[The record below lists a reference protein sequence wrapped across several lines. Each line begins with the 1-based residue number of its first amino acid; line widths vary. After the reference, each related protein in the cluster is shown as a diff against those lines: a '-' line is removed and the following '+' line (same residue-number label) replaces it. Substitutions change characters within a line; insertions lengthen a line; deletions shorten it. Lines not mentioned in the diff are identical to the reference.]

1 MENAI
6 QNYSFENIDV
16 TIIVENGEPLFCAKE
31 VCDILGYKNQR
42 DAIAKHTKS
51 SGVMKRDL
59 VKTLSNGRQQSF
71 AMTFIDEANLYR
83 LIMHSYLPNAEKFQD
98 WVCGE
103 VLPSV
108 RKTGKYFKSQ
118 PQFQLPQS
126 YSEALR
132 QLASEVEQREAL
144 EAKNLVLEN
153 KAKEDAPKVDFC
165 DQVVA
170 DNDAM
175 TITKAAKVIGYAPRK
190 FKDYIRQL
198 GWLYS
203 NGDTPMQKVIASGYM
218 VLRYAHWTDA
228 KGNAV
233 EKPYAHITSKGLYAL
248 YKRMR
253 GDGLIERAEQLELA
267 A

>member
-1 MENAI
+1 MNTNLITVNADKTPVVESTVIAEGVEI
-6 QNYSFENIDV
+6 QH
-16 TIIVENGEPLFCAKE
+16 
-31 VCDILGYKNQR
+31 KNVLELIR
-42 DAIAKHTKS
+42 KYND
-51 SGVMKRDL
+51 DF
-59 VKTLSNGRQQSF
+59 QSF
-71 AMTFIDEANLYR
+71 GRVTFETQPFETAGGTQRREVALLNENQAYLLFTYLKNTETARQLKVR
-83 LIMHSYLPNAEKFQD
+83 LVQAFSD
-98 WVCGE
+98 
-103 VLPSV
+103 V
-108 RKTGKYFKSQ
+108 RNQLSSSSTNHY
-118 PQFQLPQS
+118 QLPRS

-144 EAKNLVLEN
+144 QAKNLQLEN

-170 DNDAM
+170 DNGSM

-190 FKDYIRQL
+190 FKDYIRQA

-228 KGNAV
+228 RGNAV
-233 EKPYAHITSKGLYAL
+233 EKPYPHITSKGLYAL
-248 YKRMR
+248 YKKMR